1 MSSSDAKS
9 GSYCARHRWA
19 SSSSNYIFT
28 KAVTVTSGNE
38 YELQYYTRAYS
49 ASFPESFYVKVGTA
63 QTGASQS
70 TTISTESNITSTSYV
85 SKTATWIAT
94 FSGTA
99 YFSFHCTSDD
109 EFYLY
114 LDDVTLTETS
124 TCTPPTTQAS
134 SLVFSNVGLSQIDIS
149 WTRGNGNNVL
159 VIAKAASAHPH
170 QGASATPWCG
180 WLLRVIRHHAPPAWA
195 LWLRLSSRGHEGAP
209 FRV

>member
-1 MSSSDAKS
+1 MRETKRIFYPIQSLVLMLMVLSGFANAQTTLWTEGMENSGSLPTGWATENNVGTGWQMSSSDAKS

-124 TCTPPTTQAS
+124 
-134 SLVFSNVGLSQIDIS
+134 
-149 WTRGNGNNVL
+149 
-159 VIAKAASAHPH
+159 
-170 QGASATPWCG
+170 
-180 WLLRVIRHHAPPAWA
+180 
-195 LWLRLSSRGHEGAP
+195 SRYK
-209 FRV
+209 